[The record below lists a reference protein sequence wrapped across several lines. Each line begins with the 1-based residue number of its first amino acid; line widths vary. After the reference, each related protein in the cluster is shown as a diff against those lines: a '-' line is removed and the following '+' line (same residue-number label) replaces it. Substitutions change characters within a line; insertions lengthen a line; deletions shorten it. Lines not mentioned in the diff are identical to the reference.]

1 MSDPKQTA
9 LKAKI
14 TRLRNASKKPSLTLA
29 EKLEA
34 QARTKAAQEELRLY
48 RLNLAAEKA
57 YQKALPKLMKKVA
70 KAIDNMAREIT
81 RERLRDACKRPPA
94 EFQAW
99 GHTRTMAWLKLAQ
112 TGNRLVKRQRPRV
125 EEMQG
130 VQRSLSTIATASLD
144 ACQQIIS
151 PPKKAK

>member
-14 TRLRNASKKPSLTLA
+14 TRLRNQSKGRPDLTLA
-29 EKLEA
+29 EKLALKQKVKDAEQELRDYRLGA
-34 QARTKAAQEELRLY
+34 QQAR
-48 RLNLAAEKA
+48 AEA
-57 YQKALPKLMKKVA
+57 KALPKRIKLTA

-81 RERLRDACKRPPA
+81 RERLRDVCKKPPA

-112 TGNRLVKRQRPRV
+112 EGNRLVKRLRPTV
-125 EEMQG
+125 EAMQ
-130 VQRSLSTIATASLD
+130 STMRAMASMGTASLD
-144 ACQQIIS
+144 ACQKIIN
-151 PPKKAK
+151 PPKK